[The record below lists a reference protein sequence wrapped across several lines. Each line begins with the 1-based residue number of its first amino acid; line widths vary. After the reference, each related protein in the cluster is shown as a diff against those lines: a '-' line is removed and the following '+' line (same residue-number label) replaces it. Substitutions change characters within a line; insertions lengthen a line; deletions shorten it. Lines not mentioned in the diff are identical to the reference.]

1 MCLDQLLLQHIKQSG
16 SSIDID
22 DLSRLLDGKELF
34 IRLEKQKNLL
44 FNSSQYSSEFN
55 LSISNYPR
63 TSCKNIG

>member
-1 MCLDQLLLQHIKQSG
+1 MCLDQLLLQQIKQSG

-34 IRLEKQKNLL
+34 IGLEKEKNLL

-55 LSISNYPR
+55 LSISNYP
-63 TSCKNIG
+63 

>member
-1 MCLDQLLLQHIKQSG
+1 MCLDQLLLQQIKQSG

-55 LSISNYPR
+55 LSISNYP
-63 TSCKNIG
+63 